1 MKYTWQFKLECVKNY
16 KKGITTPVPEYSKM
30 NQREFNRKVRVWV
43 RVFDIH
49 GVDGLKHKSSNRIW
63 TPEKKYDLIAK
74 VLAGNSI
81 KSTAIEAGINVGEL
95 YSWVNKYKQSGYDG
109 LKCLKRGRPRNE
121 ESSMIT
127 NNNNKPKE
135 LSKSERE
142 ELIALRRRN
151 EYLEAENAYLKK
163 IEALAI
169 QKTAS
174 VKAKKQPSSKTLSKK
189 DID

>member
-1 MKYTWQFKLECVKNY
+1 
-16 KKGITTPVPEYSKM
+16 M

-63 TPEKKYDLIAK
+63 TPEEKYDLIAK

-81 KSTAIEAGINVGEL
+81 KSTAIESGINVGEL
-95 YSWVNKYKQSGYDG
+95 YSWLNKYKQSGYDG
-109 LKCLKRGRPRNE
+109 LKCLRRGRPRNE

-142 ELIALRRRN
+142 ELIALKRRN

-163 IEALAI
+163 
-169 QKTAS
+169 
-174 VKAKKQPSSKTLSKK
+174 SKPWLF
-189 DID
+189 

>member
-30 NQREFNRKVRVWV
+30 TQRTFNGKVRIWV

-63 TPEKKYDLIAK
+63 TPEEKYDLIAK

-81 KSTAIEAGINVGEL
+81 KSTAFEAGISDSEL
-95 YSWVNKYKQSGYDG
+95 YSWLNKYKQSGYDG
-109 LKCLKRGRPRNE
+109 LKCLRRGRPRNE

-142 ELIALRRRN
+142 ELIALKRRN

-163 IEALAI
+163 SKPWLFKRRH
-169 QKTAS
+169 QSRRK
-174 VKAKKQPSSKTLSKK
+174 SSRHPRPCQRRT
-189 DID
+189 

>member
-1 MKYTWQFKLECVKNY
+1 MKYTWQFKLECVNNY

-30 NQREFNRKVRVWV
+30 TQRTFNGKVRIWV

-63 TPEKKYDLIAK
+63 TPEEKYDLIAK

-81 KSTAIEAGINVGEL
+81 KSTAFEAGISDSEL
-95 YSWVNKYKQSGYDG
+95 YSWLNKYKQSGYDG
-109 LKCLKRGRPRNE
+109 LKCLRRGRPRNE

-142 ELIALRRRN
+142 ELIALKRRN

-174 VKAKKQPSSKTLSKK
+174 VKVKKQPSSKTLPKK

>member
-1 MKYTWQFKLECVKNY
+1 MKYTWQFKLECVNNY
-16 KKGITTPVPEYSKM
+16 KKGITTPVPECSKM
-30 NQREFNRKVRVWV
+30 TQRTFNGKVRIWV

-63 TPEKKYDLIAK
+63 TPEEKYDLIAK

-81 KSTAIEAGINVGEL
+81 KSTAFEAGISDSEL
-95 YSWVNKYKQSGYDG
+95 YSWLNKYKQSGYDG
-109 LKCLKRGRPRNE
+109 LKCLRRGRPRNE

-142 ELIALRRRN
+142 ELIALKRRN

-163 IEALAI
+163 SKPWLFKRRH
-169 QKTAS
+169 QSRRK
-174 VKAKKQPSSKTLSKK
+174 SSRHPRPCQRRT
-189 DID
+189 

>member
-1 MKYTWQFKLECVKNY
+1 MKYTWQFKLECVNNY

-30 NQREFNRKVRVWV
+30 TQRTFNGKVRIWV

-63 TPEKKYDLIAK
+63 TPEEKYDLIAK

-81 KSTAIEAGINVGEL
+81 KSTAFEAGISDSEL
-95 YSWVNKYKQSGYDG
+95 YSWLNKYKQSGYDG

-142 ELIALRRRN
+142 ELIALKRRN

-174 VKAKKQPSSKTLSKK
+174 VEVKKQPSSKTLPKK